1 MLASNDYQSRRRR
14 EDPMTRT
21 RGFARRIGLTA
32 ICIGV
37 LLWAPRLVWA
47 QSPTTDVAQQAVT
60 VQSHGIAEQLGTK
73 LSPQQREELTLGV
86 TLNGSLQ
93 EPAKLARFGI
103 TGVHRGARVTAMRI
117 SSEKLVLEVD
127 ELEPAPTTKRATLR
141 IDGRGRL
148 SAP

>member
-1 MLASNDYQSRRRR
+1 
-14 EDPMTRT
+14 MTPT

-32 ICIGV
+32 VCLGLV
-37 LLWAPRLVWA
+37 LWAPRLARA
-47 QSPTTDVAQQAVT
+47 QSATTDVAQQAAT
-60 VQSHGIAEQLGTK
+60 VRSHGIADQLGTK
-73 LSPQQREELTLGV
+73 LSPEQREELVLGV

-93 EPAKLARFGI
+93 EPEKLARFGI

-117 SSEKLVLEVD
+117 SPEKLVVEVD
-127 ELEPAPTTKRATLR
+127 EVEPAPTTKRATLR